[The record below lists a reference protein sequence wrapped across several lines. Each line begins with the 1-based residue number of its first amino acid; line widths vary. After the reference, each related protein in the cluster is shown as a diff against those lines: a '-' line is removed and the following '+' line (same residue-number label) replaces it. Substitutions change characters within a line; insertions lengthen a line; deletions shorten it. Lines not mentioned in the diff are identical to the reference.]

1 VSLTIGGNDI
11 GFADV
16 AETCA
21 ALSLL
26 NPFGAPCMDHYT
38 LGGTDLLTA
47 AIAATAPKV
56 AAVLQGIH
64 QRSPNAKVLVVGYM
78 DILPVAGVGCWLL
91 MPIAVGDLPYLSG
104 VEEQL
109 NQMLATQTA
118 LNQATFV
125 DTYTPS
131 IGHDVCQLPGVK
143 WVEGIVPT
151 SPAYPVH
158 PNALGML
165 GDAAAVIR
173 TLH

>member
-1 VSLTIGGNDI
+1 
-11 GFADV
+11 
-16 AETCA
+16 
-21 ALSLL
+21 
-26 NPFGAPCMDHYT
+26 
-38 LGGTDLLTA
+38 
-47 AIAATAPKV
+47 
-56 AAVLQGIH
+56 
-64 QRSPNAKVLVVGYM
+64 
-78 DILPVAGVGCWLL
+78 

-125 DTYTPS
+125 DTYAPS

-158 PNALGML
+158 PNALGMQ